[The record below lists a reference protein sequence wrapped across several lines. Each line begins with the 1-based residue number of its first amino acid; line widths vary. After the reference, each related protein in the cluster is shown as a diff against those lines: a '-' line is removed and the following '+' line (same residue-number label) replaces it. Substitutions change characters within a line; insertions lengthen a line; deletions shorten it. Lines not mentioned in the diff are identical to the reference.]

1 VTKIFSTPLVKVK
14 KGWRP
19 PR

>member
-1 VTKIFSTPLVKVK
+1 VTKIFSTPLVTVK
-14 KGWRP
+14 KSWRP

>member
-1 VTKIFSTPLVKVK
+1 VTKIFSTPLVTGK

-19 PR
+19 PG